1 MRHDLNGKHVA
12 LLATHGYERSELER
26 PLSALKESGAAVD
39 LVSPTDGTIR
49 GWSDGT
55 WSGSQ
60 TVDRTLDET
69 SADRY
74 DGLVL
79 PGGVLNPDALRT
91 DEAAV
96 RFVRD
101 FFDQGKPVAAICHG
115 PWMIIEAGAA
125 DGREMTSWPSL
136 RTDLENAG
144 AHWIDDEV
152 VVDQGLVTSRSPA
165 DLDAFVDKM
174 LEEIHEGVHAGQTL

>member
-1 MRHDLNGKHVA
+1 MSYDLSEKRVA

-26 PLSALKESGAAVD
+26 PLAALNEAGADVH
-39 LVSPTDGTIR
+39 LVSPESGSIR
-49 GWSDGT
+49 GWSDGN

-60 TVDRTLDET
+60 DVDRTLDET
-69 SADRY
+69 SADHY

-79 PGGVLNPDALRT
+79 PGGVLNPDQLRT
-91 DEAAV
+91 DDAAV
-96 RFVRD
+96 RFVRE

-115 PWMIIEAGAA
+115 PWLIAEADAA
-125 DGREMTSWPSL
+125 EGRRMTSWPSI

-144 AHWIDDEV
+144 AEWIDDEV

-165 DLDAFVDKM
+165 DLDAFCDKV
-174 LEEIHEGVHAGQTL
+174 LEEIHEGIHAGQTL